1 MEVSMSAGDISNSIS
16 AELISL
22 AAAEITPVEGTPDDE
37 VLNGINDPA
46 IAYADIVRGNG
57 GRDTLNGGAGDDT
70 LEGGA
75 ERDVLYGEAG
85 NDSLFGGNDDDDT
98 LVGGEGADILNGGT
112 GIVYRDYASYADST
126 SGLVI
131 NLRDGSQNTGDARG
145 DQYIHIE
152 GFVGSA
158 FNDLIVG
165 DMAAGEKRYYS
176 LGAGNDTVIG
186 GSSYEAMDGG
196 DGIDTV
202 SYQVSGIGVSVS
214 LSAGGGGV
222 NDSQSDTW
230 VNFENVIG
238 SNFKD
243 SLTGDKGANYISGG
257 LGNDLLIGL
266 DGNDTLDGGSGV
278 DEFQGGDGSDLMF
291 VDDAKD
297 YVREH
302 SYSTGTDTVIAS
314 VSYDVGMGA
323 VEVLQAAAGFAPIN
337 LTGNEYTHTLIGNE
351 GSNILKSSGRGSV
364 MQGGGGN
371 DVYFVDNAGDQI
383 VDTGGTDI
391 VYATASFTLGANSGI
406 DRVIATGNVAFL
418 NGNAFDNILLGTS
431 GKNTMNGAAGNDKIY
446 GKGGKDVLTGGSG
459 ADWFVFDTKLSKSN
473 TDTIKDFKVKTDKV
487 VLDNALFSSNKAFF
501 SKIKKGT
508 PEKAV
513 PLNKSFFTI
522 GERAKDKDD
531 YLVYNKKAGILYYD
545 KDGAGSGTMVEI
557 AKFSNKATLSYK
569 DFYFI

>member
-1 MEVSMSAGDISNSIS
+1 MSAGDISNSIS
-16 AELISL
+16 DEPISQ
-22 AAAEITPVEGTPDDE
+22 AAAAIVPVEGTAAGD
-37 VLNGINDPA
+37 VLNGSDNPDV
-46 IAYADIVRGNG
+46 AYADIIRGHG
-57 GRDTLNGGAGDDT
+57 GRDTLNGGAGDDS
-70 LEGGA
+70 LEGG
-75 ERDVLYGEAG
+75 EDHDLLYGGSG
-85 NDSLFGGNDDDDT
+85 NDTLIGGNNDDDT

-112 GIVYRDYASYADST
+112 GVVYRDYASYADST

-131 NLRDGSQNTGDARG
+131 NLRDGSQNTGEARG

-152 GFVGSA
+152 GFIGSA
-158 FNDLIVG
+158 YNDMIVG
-165 DMAAGEKRYYS
+165 DMVAGEKRYYS

-202 SYQVSGIGVSVS
+202 SYQLSGIGVSVS

-257 LGNDLLIGL
+257 HGNDLLIGL

-291 VDDAKD
+291 VDDAND

-302 SYSTGTDTVIAS
+302 SYSTGTDTVVAS
-314 VSYDVGMGA
+314 VSYDGGTGA
-323 VEVLQAAAGFAPIN
+323 VEVLQAAAGFAPIE

-351 GSNILKSSGRGSV
+351 GSNVLKSNGRGSI

-383 VDTGGTDI
+383 VDTGGADI
-391 VYATASFTLGANSGI
+391 VYATTSFTLGANSGI
-406 DRVIATGNVAFL
+406 DQVIATGNVAFL
-418 NGNAFDNILLGTS
+418 NGNGFDNILLGTS
-431 GKNTMNGAAGNDKIY
+431 GKNAMNGGAGNDKIY
-446 GKGGKDVLTGGSG
+446 GKGGTDVLTGGSG
-459 ADWFVFDTKLSKSN
+459 TDWFVFDTKLSKSN
-473 TDTIKDFKVKTDKV
+473 TDTIKDFKIKTDKV
-487 VLDNALFSSNKAFF
+487 ALDNALFSSNKAFF

-508 PEKAV
+508 PEKPV
-513 PLNKSFFTI
+513 SLSKSFFTI

-531 YLVYNKKAGILYYD
+531 YVVYNKKSGILYYD
-545 KDGAGSGTMVEI
+545 KDGSGSGAMVEI
-557 AKFSNKATLSYK
+557 AKFSNKAVLSYK